1 MGISSLAGLGEVE
14 VKLGAIVGRT
24 EVTFEEAVNLD
35 VKSRL
40 SLDKASSDPVDVC
53 VNGKLVARGK
63 LVVVEGNYGVQIT
76 ELIKT
81 A

>member
-1 MGISSLAGLGEVE
+1 MGISSLAGLGDVE
-14 VKLGAIVGRT
+14 VKLSAIVGRT

-40 SLDKASSDPVDVC
+40 SLDKTSSDPVDVC

-63 LVVVEGNYGVQIT
+63 LPVVEGNYGVQIT

>member
-1 MGISSLAGLGEVE
+1 MGISSLAGLGDVE
-14 VKLGAIVGRT
+14 VKLNAIVGRT

-40 SLDKASSDPVDVC
+40 SLDTTANDSVDLC

-63 LVVVEGNYGVQIT
+63 LVVVEGNYGVHIT
-76 ELIKT
+76 ELMKT

>member
-1 MGISSLAGLGEVE
+1 MGISSLAGLGDVE
-14 VKLGAIVGRT
+14 VKLSAIVGRT

-40 SLDKASSDPVDVC
+40 SLDKTSSDPVDVC

>member
-1 MGISSLAGLGEVE
+1 MSSLSLAGLGDVG
-14 VKLGAIVGRT
+14 VKVTVVVGRT

-40 SLDKASSDPVDVC
+40 SVDRTSSDPVDLC
-53 VNGKLVARGK
+53 INGKVVARGK

-76 ELIKT
+76 EMIET

>member
-1 MGISSLAGLGEVE
+1 MSGSTVT
-14 VKLGAIVGRT
+14 VVVGRT

-40 SLDKASSDPVDVC
+40 SVDTTSSDPVDLC
-53 VNGKLVARGK
+53 INGKVVARGK

-76 ELIKT
+76 ELIET

>member
-1 MGISSLAGLGEVE
+1 MNASSLAGLGDVG
-14 VKLGAIVGRT
+14 VKLTVNVGGT

-40 SLDKASSDPVDVC
+40 SLDKTSSDPVDVC
-53 VNGKLVARGK
+53 INGKLVARGK

-76 ELIKT
+76 ELMS
-81 A
+81 

>member
-1 MGISSLAGLGEVE
+1 MSSLSLAGLGDVG
-14 VKLGAIVGRT
+14 VKVTVVGRT

-40 SLDKASSDPVDVC
+40 SVDRTSSDPVDLC
-53 VNGKLVARGK
+53 INGKVVARGK

-76 ELIKT
+76 EMIET